1 MHSKKRSLSYIF
13 SISDRS
19 PLIPWLFLLPFL
31 FFFVTFMV
39 YPMIQGLYVS
49 FTNYTLLSEKADFV
63 GFRNYLNLIRPGDL
77 FLISLGN
84 TFKYVALAVPILL
97 GCGLLFAII
106 VNAPIRGKMFFRASL
121 SAPFV
126 INVASVALL
135 WTWILDREI
144 GMINYYFM
152 KLGLPKQEWIYHP
165 FSAMMVIV
173 MVSLWGGLGSVMLPF
188 LAGLQDIPQ
197 EYYEAAII
205 DGASKWNLFR
215 YITVPL
221 LKPILLFS
229 GVSQVVAGFQVFGQV
244 VLITGGGPGYSTRV
258 AMQHLY
264 EVGFSW
270 FRLGEAAAMSW
281 VLFLIIMIFTI
292 IQFKYLSGRVEY

>member
-1 MHSKKRSLSYIF
+1 MQDKRRKTGYLLF
-13 SISDRS
+13 LSDRS

-31 FFFVTFMV
+31 LFFLIFMV
-39 YPMIQGLYVS
+39 YPMIQGLYIS
-49 FTNYTLLSEKADFV
+49 FTNYTILSERMSLV
-63 GFRNYLNLIRPGDL
+63 GLRNYLNLLRPGDL

-84 TFKYVALAVPILL
+84 TFKYVALAVPVLL
-97 GCGLLFAII
+97 GCGLLFAIV
-106 VNAPIRGKMFFRASL
+106 VNAPIKGRMLFRTAL

-126 INVASVALL
+126 INVASIALL

-165 FSAMMVIV
+165 FSAMLVIV
-173 MVSLWGGLGSVMLPF
+173 MVSLWGRLGSVMLPF

-215 YITVPL
+215 YITLPL
-221 LKPILLFS
+221 LKPILLFA
-229 GVSQVVAGFQVFGQV
+229 GVSQVVAGFQIFGEV
-244 VLITGGGPGYSTRV
+244 VMITGGGPGYSTRV

-281 VLFLIIMIFTI
+281 ILFLIIMFFTI
-292 IQFKYLSGRVEY
+292 LQFRYLSGRVEY

>member
-1 MHSKKRSLSYIF
+1 MQDRRKRPKYISF
-13 SISDRS
+13 FSDRS

-31 FFFVTFMV
+31 FFFLIFMV
-39 YPMIQGLYVS
+39 YPMIQGLYIS
-49 FTNYTLLSEKADFV
+49 FTNYTILSEKMSLV
-63 GFRNYLNLIRPGDL
+63 GLRNYLNLLRPGDL

-97 GCGLLFAII
+97 GCGLLFAVV
-106 VNAPIRGKMFFRASL
+106 VNAPIKGRMLFRTAL

-126 INVASVALL
+126 INVASIALL

-165 FSAMMVIV
+165 FSAMLVIV
-173 MVSLWGGLGSVMLPF
+173 MVSLWGRLGSVMLPF

-215 YITVPL
+215 YITLPL
-221 LKPILLFS
+221 LKPILLFA
-229 GVSQVVAGFQVFGQV
+229 GVSQVVAGFQIFGEV
-244 VLITGGGPGYSTRV
+244 TMITGGGPGYATRV

-281 VLFLIIMIFTI
+281 ILFLIIMFFTI
-292 IQFKYLSGRVEY
+292 VQFRYLSGRVEY

>member
-1 MHSKKRSLSYIF
+1 MHDRKTGLKVIFSLS
-13 SISDRS
+13 DKS
-19 PLIPWLFLLPFL
+19 PLLPWIFLLPFL
-31 FFFVTFMV
+31 FFFLAFMV
-39 YPMIQGLYVS
+39 YPMVQGLYIS
-49 FTNYTLLSEKADFV
+49 FTNYTLLSEKVSFV
-63 GFRNYLNLIRPGDL
+63 GLRNYQNFLRPGDL
-77 FLISLGN
+77 FLISLSN

-97 GCGLLFAII
+97 GFGLLFAVI
-106 VNAPIRGKMFFRASL
+106 VNAPIKGRMLFRTAL

-144 GMINYYFM
+144 GLINYYFM

-173 MVSLWGGLGSVMLPF
+173 MVSLWGGLGSIMLTF

-197 EYYEAAII
+197 EFYEAAII
-205 DGASKWNLFR
+205 DGANKWNLFR

-221 LKPILLFS
+221 LKPILLFV
-229 GVSQVVAGFQVFGQV
+229 GVSQIVAGFQVFGQV

-292 IQFKYLSGRVEY
+292 IQFRYLSGRVEY

>member
-1 MHSKKRSLSYIF
+1 MQDKRKKINYLF
-13 SISDRS
+13 FLSDRS
-19 PLIPWLFLLPFL
+19 PLIPWLFLVPFL
-31 FFFVTFMV
+31 LFFLIFMV
-39 YPMIQGLYVS
+39 YPMIQGLYIS
-49 FTNYTLLSEKADFV
+49 FTNYTILSERMSLV
-63 GFRNYLNLIRPGDL
+63 GPSNYLKLLKPGDL

-84 TFKYVALAVPILL
+84 TFKYVALAVPVLL
-97 GCGLLFAII
+97 GCGLLFAIV
-106 VNAPIRGKMFFRASL
+106 VNAPIKGRMLFRTAL

-126 INVASVALL
+126 INVASIALL

-165 FSAMMVIV
+165 FSAMLVIV
-173 MVSLWGGLGSVMLPF
+173 MVSLWGRLGSVMLPF

-215 YITVPL
+215 YITLPL
-221 LKPILLFS
+221 LKPILLFA
-229 GVSQVVAGFQVFGQV
+229 GVSQVVAGFQIFGEV
-244 VLITGGGPGYSTRV
+244 TMITGGGPGYATRV

-281 VLFLIIMIFTI
+281 ILFLIIMFFTI
-292 IQFKYLSGRVEY
+292 VQFRYLSGKVEY

>member
-1 MHSKKRSLSYIF
+1 
-13 SISDRS
+13 
-19 PLIPWLFLLPFL
+19 
-31 FFFVTFMV
+31 MV
-39 YPMIQGLYVS
+39 YPMIQGLYIS
-49 FTNYTLLSEKADFV
+49 FTDYSLLSEKVNLV
-63 GFRNYLNLIRPGDL
+63 GIRNYLNFLRPGDL

-97 GCGLLFAII
+97 GCGLLFAIV
-106 VNAPIRGKMFFRASL
+106 VNAPIKGRMFFRAAL

-126 INVASVALL
+126 VNVASVALL

-215 YITVPL
+215 YITLPL

-244 VLITGGGPGYSTRV
+244 TLITGGGPGYSTRV

-281 VLFLIIMIFTI
+281 VLFLIIMVFTI
-292 IQFKYLSGRVEY
+292 IQFRYLSGRVEY

>member
-1 MHSKKRSLSYIF
+1 MHDRKPLKILS
-13 SISDRS
+13 DKS
-19 PLIPWLFLLPFL
+19 PLIPWLFLSPFL
-31 FFFVTFMV
+31 LFFLFFMV
-39 YPMIQGLYVS
+39 YPMIQGLYIS
-49 FTNYTLLSEKADFV
+49 FTNYTLLSERVNNV
-63 GFRNYLNLIRPGDL
+63 GLRNYLNLLRPGDL
-77 FLISLGN
+77 FLVSLGN
-84 TFKYVALAVPILL
+84 TFKYVGLAVPVLL
-97 GCGLLFAII
+97 GSGLLFAII
-106 VNAPIRGKMFFRASL
+106 VNAPIKGRMFFRTAL

-126 INVASVALL
+126 INVASIALL

-144 GMINYYFM
+144 GMINYYLM
-152 KLGLPKQEWIYHP
+152 NLGLPKQEWIYHP

-173 MVSLWGGLGSVMLPF
+173 MVSLWGRLGSVMLPF

-215 YITVPL
+215 YITLPL
-221 LKPILLFS
+221 LKPILLFV
-229 GVSQVVAGFQVFGQV
+229 GVSQLVAGFQIFGEV
-244 VLITGGGPGYSTRV
+244 TMITGGGPGYSTRV

-281 VLFLIIMIFTI
+281 ILFLIIMFFTI

>member
-1 MHSKKRSLSYIF
+1 MQDKRKVLNIF
-13 SISDRS
+13 SDRG
-19 PLIPWLFLLPFL
+19 PLVPWLFLAPFL
-31 FFFVTFMV
+31 LFFIFFMV
-39 YPMIQGLYVS
+39 YPMIQGLYIS
-49 FTNYTLLSEKADFV
+49 FTNYTLLSEKVSTV
-63 GFRNYLNLIRPGDL
+63 GLRNYLNLLRPGDL

-84 TFKYVALAVPILL
+84 TFKYVGLAVPVLL

-106 VNAPIRGKMFFRASL
+106 VNAPIKGRMFFRTAL

-126 INVASVALL
+126 INVASIALL

-173 MVSLWGGLGSVMLPF
+173 MVSLWGRLGSVMLPF

-215 YITVPL
+215 YITLPL
-221 LKPILLFS
+221 LKPILLFV
-229 GVSQVVAGFQVFGQV
+229 GVSQLVAGFQIFGEV
-244 VLITGGGPGYSTRV
+244 TMITGGGPGYSTRV

-270 FRLGEAAAMSW
+270 FRLGEASAMSW
-281 VLFLIIMIFTI
+281 ILFLIIMFFTTV
-292 IQFKYLSGRVEY
+292 QFKYLSGRVEY

>member
-1 MHSKKRSLSYIF
+1 MQDRRRTLNIF
-13 SISDRS
+13 SDRS
-19 PLIPWLFLLPFL
+19 PLVPWLFLAPFL
-31 FFFVTFMV
+31 LFFIFFMV
-39 YPMIQGLYVS
+39 YPMIQGLYIS
-49 FTNYTLLSEKADFV
+49 FTNYTLLSEKVSTV
-63 GFRNYLNLIRPGDL
+63 GLRNYLNLLRPGDL

-84 TFKYVALAVPILL
+84 TFKYVGLAVPVLL

-106 VNAPIRGKMFFRASL
+106 VNAPIKGRMFFRTAL

-126 INVASVALL
+126 INVASIALL

-173 MVSLWGGLGSVMLPF
+173 MVSLWGRLGSVMLPF

-215 YITVPL
+215 YITLPL
-221 LKPILLFS
+221 LKPILLFV
-229 GVSQVVAGFQVFGQV
+229 GVSQLVAGFQIFGEV
-244 VLITGGGPGYSTRV
+244 TMITGGGPGYSTRV

-270 FRLGEAAAMSW
+270 FRLGEASAMSW
-281 VLFLIIMIFTI
+281 ILFLIIMFFTI
-292 IQFKYLSGRVEY
+292 IQFRYLSGRVEY

>member
-1 MHSKKRSLSYIF
+1 MQDKRKRFSYIF
-13 SISDRS
+13 LLSDRS
-19 PLIPWLFLLPFL
+19 PLIPWIFLLPFL
-31 FFFVTFMV
+31 LFFLVFMV
-39 YPMIQGLYVS
+39 YPMIQGLYIS
-49 FTNYTLLSEKADFV
+49 FTNYTILSERMSLV
-63 GFRNYLNLIRPGDL
+63 GLRNYLNLLRPGDL

-84 TFKYVALAVPILL
+84 TFKYVALAVPVLL

-106 VNAPIRGKMFFRASL
+106 VNAPIKGRMLFRTAL

-126 INVASVALL
+126 INVASIALL

-173 MVSLWGGLGSVMLPF
+173 MVSLWGRLGSVMLPF

-205 DGASKWNLFR
+205 DGANKWNLFR
-215 YITVPL
+215 YITLPL
-221 LKPILLFS
+221 LKPILLFA
-229 GVSQVVAGFQVFGQV
+229 GVSQVVAGFQIFGEV
-244 VLITGGGPGYSTRV
+244 VMITGGGPGYSTRV

-281 VLFLIIMIFTI
+281 ILFLIIMFFTI
-292 IQFKYLSGRVEY
+292 VQFRYLSGRVEY

>member
-1 MHSKKRSLSYIF
+1 MQDKRPLKIF
-13 SISDRS
+13 SDKS
-19 PLIPWLFLLPFL
+19 PLIPWLFLSPFL
-31 FFFVTFMV
+31 LFFIFFMV
-39 YPMIQGLYVS
+39 YPMIQGLYIS
-49 FTNYTLLSEKADFV
+49 FTNYTLLSEKMDTV
-63 GFRNYLNLIRPGDL
+63 GLRNYTNLLRPGDL

-84 TFKYVALAVPILL
+84 TFKYVALAVPVLL
-97 GCGLLFAII
+97 GSGLLFAII
-106 VNAPIRGKMFFRASL
+106 VNAPIKGRMFFRTAL

-126 INVASVALL
+126 INVASIALL

-173 MVSLWGGLGSVMLPF
+173 MVSLWGRLGSVMLPF

-215 YITVPL
+215 YITLPL
-221 LKPILLFS
+221 LKPILLFV
-229 GVSQVVAGFQVFGQV
+229 GVSQLVAGFQIFGEV
-244 VLITGGGPGYSTRV
+244 TMITGGGPGYSTRV

-281 VLFLIIMIFTI
+281 ILFLIIMFFTI

>member
-1 MHSKKRSLSYIF
+1 
-13 SISDRS
+13 
-19 PLIPWLFLLPFL
+19 
-31 FFFVTFMV
+31 MV
-39 YPMIQGLYVS
+39 YPMIQGLYIS
-49 FTNYTLLSEKADFV
+49 FTNYTLLSEKVSTV
-63 GFRNYLNLIRPGDL
+63 GLRNYLNLLRPGDL

-84 TFKYVALAVPILL
+84 TFKYVGLAVPVLL

-106 VNAPIRGKMFFRASL
+106 VNAPIKGRMFFRTAL

-126 INVASVALL
+126 INVASIALL

-173 MVSLWGGLGSVMLPF
+173 MVSLWGRLGSVMLPF

-215 YITVPL
+215 YITLPL
-221 LKPILLFS
+221 LKPILLFV
-229 GVSQVVAGFQVFGQV
+229 GVSQLVAGFQIFGEV
-244 VLITGGGPGYSTRV
+244 TMITGGGPGYSTRV

-270 FRLGEAAAMSW
+270 FRLGEASAMSW
-281 VLFLIIMIFTI
+281 ILFLIIMFFTI
-292 IQFKYLSGRVEY
+292 IQFRYLSGRVEY